1 MTNAERIKSYTEIK
15 PGDYVVHVHH
25 GIGKYI
31 GVETLEVNGTHKDYL
46 HIRYRAD
53 DKLYVPVEQIDL
65 IQKYV
70 ASEDREPKL
79 HKLGGAE
86 WKKAK
91 AKVSSAVQDIAD
103 DLIKLYAKREAEKG
117 HAFTPDNDD
126 QRNFEAMFPMMKQRI
141 NYVQLLK

>member
-1 MTNAERIKSYTEIK
+1 M
-15 PGDYVVHVHH
+15 
-25 GIGKYI
+25 
-31 GVETLEVNGTHKDYL
+31 

-126 QRNFEAMFPMMKQRI
+126 QRNFEAMFPMRKQRI
-141 NYVQLLK
+141 SYVQLLK